1 MNHIYRLVWNEC
13 TRTWVAVAE
22 NTRSRGKGSGR
33 AARKAFICALTAAG
47 FSISPAMAELPATT
61 VIPASGKTNAYIS
74 ANGVPVVNIETANA
88 AGLSHNYYTSYNV
101 QANGLVLNNGNNSQ
115 VARQSQLAGQV
126 VANLNLIQEARII
139 LNEVVSNSRSVLAG
153 FTEVLGG
160 KADVIVANPNG
171 ITCNGCGFINTDR
184 VTLSSGVANIGG
196 AGNLAGFSV
205 NRGDV
210 LIEGVGANAGTQQ
223 IFDIVA
229 RSVKID
235 GKINTLANGSLG
247 ITTGN
252 TIWDY
257 ATRNVTGAV
266 AGTGAVPVYALDSTA
281 LGGMYAGR
289 IRIIA
294 TEAGVGVRMLGEAAA
309 SADDFTLNSAGKV
322 EIQSALS
329 AARDTTITTSS
340 ASGNQDIF
348 INGAAAKLSASRDLA
363 LFATS
368 GRINLNE
375 GELYAANNLTLTGN
389 TLSDVSTAAKTRF
402 AGVNNTLNTSGA
414 AAIDGGIWGA
424 GSALSGAFDALAIGT
439 NGATLYAG
447 TTLDLTTVNNL
458 SLANAAV
465 RSAGNMTLAA
475 SSGAISTSAGVNQG
489 IQTTAGNLSMTA
501 GNGLTNA
508 GTVTAD
514 TGSITARVNG
524 TLDNSG
530 ALHAKT
536 TLDIADQ
543 NNGRTENITNSGTLL
558 ADGSMTVAAQA
569 INNSGAI
576 QATAGT
582 ILNATS
588 LLNTGTFIASDTA
601 GSDAIFSLSGAFDSS
616 GTLQSKGALTIN
628 ATGAWNNSGKLLTLT
643 TGGNAGALIFSGNTL
658 TNSGEID
665 AAGTVL
671 ASASGSSLF
680 TNSGILQGAGSM
692 TLNAGSALNNSGRII
707 GDNGMTITTGSGN
720 FTLSN
725 SGLLQAGTQM
735 TVGDINHL
743 ASSFS
748 NLSGGTLLAPSLNMK
763 AGTVSNAG
771 TVQATDSAT
780 VSGTNFT
787 NNTGSTW
794 ITSTASGT
802 TSNFNFS
809 STIDNQG
816 TLQSVG
822 ALNAAS
828 TGTLT
833 NSGTIKGSGN
843 LALTGS
849 TFTNRGF
856 VDGSGLT
863 TLTATNTSGTT
874 FTNSRQLHSIGAFS
888 LISGG
893 NVANTGT
900 LIGDNTVSLTTGQ
913 ASFNLDN
920 SGRLQSGAAMTLG
933 GTNHIISLNNQLS
946 GVILSGAA
954 LNLTGGSISNTGTV
968 QAASSTTLSG
978 TNFTNNTGSTWI
990 TSTSNGAAS
999 NFNFSGI
1006 FDNQGT
1012 LQSAGALNAAST
1024 GTLTNSGTIKGSG
1037 NLSLTGS
1044 TFTNSGFVD
1053 GSGLTTLTATNTS
1066 GTTFTNSRQ
1075 LHSIGAFSLV
1085 SGGNVANT
1093 GTLIG
1098 DDTVSLTTGQ
1108 ASFNLD
1114 NSGRLQSGAAMTL
1127 GGAGHGAVL
1136 GNQLSGIVFSNGTL
1150 SISGGD
1156 LDNQGKIYANT
1167 GTSMNVANV
1176 INGGAGNSSAL
1187 ILGAMSSGTST
1198 ISASGTFD
1206 NYGAIHSNDTFTI
1219 SATGITNRSTG
1230 GLSSLTTLDLTARTG
1245 NLDNYGAL
1253 YAGNQLTVS
1262 ATLGNL
1268 TNYASTGTMDS
1279 SGSMSLNAG
1288 GTFTNNSTINATND
1302 ISINASTV
1310 RNEIPGGVPARL
1322 WGATNWGGTVQ
1333 TGYTCNGSLCPV
1345 VPGDEWWYY
1354 RRDGSASQYFAAVI
1368 PAVKPQIIAGRN
1380 MNISGFSQAFNTG
1393 AVLSASS
1400 GTLSITGTGSFTNDD
1415 LSLLT
1420 NHYTE
1425 TWYTYKNWGLISD
1438 TWSYNQGYNLV
1449 TSPSTAYSYGAG
1461 IFASTLN
1468 ASGFALYNQSSPWA
1482 ASPTSRSASGASQ
1495 SNPNSV
1501 SGANNSSASS
1511 ATGVNGAGGAV
1522 VGSKSNVVAGA
1533 SLSFAGLN
1541 LTLPSNPNGYF
1552 VPNRDPAAHYLVET
1566 NPLFAV
1572 GSNFVGSDYMA
1583 QRYGYNPD
1591 TVIKRLGDSN
1601 YEAYLVRQQLIQQ
1614 TGGNVLKGYGNEAA
1628 QMQSLMDQA
1637 VSQGKEM
1644 GLVFGQA
1651 LSPSQAASLKQDIVW
1666 MEEVVVAGQKVLA
1679 PRVYLAQSTR
1689 DMISGGAVIAGDN
1702 VNLDVTSLTNTGGS
1716 ISGGDTLKITSKG
1729 DITNTSG
1736 NISGGNVSLKSTE
1749 GSIKNETLTQG
1760 SGNDENY
1767 KTTIGKTAGIQAT
1780 GNLELDAKKDIKV
1793 LGGDVSA
1800 GGDAS
1805 LSAGGNVT
1813 FDTIVDKSTT
1823 TSRESLYL
1831 GLYNSSTTTTT
1842 SNEKNIGSNLA
1853 SGGKLSI
1860 KSGGDTT
1867 IAGSNVQ
1874 ADGGLD
1880 VDAGGNFNVLARQ
1893 DKTTTKSTSE
1903 TSGIGVGG
1911 GLVGSETTTTDNF
1924 KGSNKGS
1931 TIQVGKAEDQETRV
1945 AALQELR
1952 DKNAAL
1958 SATTDALLALKA
1970 KFKNA
1975 VPGSPEAAALKEKFN
1990 AGLASYRSQLA
2001 ESKDLQAKVD
2011 AIPSGDLNVKA
2022 GKSMV
2027 LQGSDLNVAGNAD
2040 IYAKQG
2046 IQILDGLDEERTTTT
2061 TTTTTFLKIDGAG
2074 NDTNAEAKSDK
2085 NADSAAAAS
2094 GKAGKRQA
2102 TAQASADASAEASAD
2117 ASSEHNVKLME
2128 TSTTTSRSGSKTS
2141 VASNLNIG
2149 GNLKAK
2155 TDGTLTI
2162 QGSNVSAGGDA
2173 SLDAKDIEVLTG
2185 RNEEF
2190 SDSQTSTASIG
2201 FYEQSSADASAGASA
2216 DASAKAKARGAMSTG
2231 ASAEANAQASAEA
2244 NAESTITVGVRTEQ
2258 SQESSYNLTNTS
2270 STIKV
2275 GGSLDIKAQNKALF
2289 VGADIESGGDMNI
2302 EAKNIENRAAQDI
2315 STSTSSST
2323 QNTAGLYIGAE
2334 AHASAG
2340 AEANANA
2347 STTTNPLA
2355 GSGAEAGAS
2364 VGAEASAEASA
2375 GLRENYESEKT
2386 SERSVTNV
2394 TNTFKSG
2401 GNFKRTAEDTILDQG
2416 TSIEAVGNIEQ
2427 SARVIKEEA
2436 IHDTTSSSTDTQSH
2450 DARVGVY
2457 AGADA
2462 SASASANAGA
2472 DGVESTVEGPD
2483 AGASAGLKASYK
2495 GSIGGESEST
2505 STAVTS
2511 RYKAGGSI
2519 TSKSTESTTLIG
2531 TQFEAGK
2538 DISIE
2543 AGSLDYQAARNST
2556 TSSSNSNEIDAS
2568 GKIGL
2573 LGKAGVEV
2581 EGSYGREGEGE
2592 KTSTAQ
2598 TGSIS
2603 AAGNIS
2609 IKTTKGD
2616 ATLEGTSIEG
2626 KGRVELESAGSVN
2639 FKAAYDTVESTSNTI
2654 DVSANISSSKGESGN
2669 GASAAYAQ
2677 EDATSKTAQVGSLKG
2692 GTISVK
2698 AANDINLEG
2707 TKIKSKGDTSLEAGN
2722 NVNLKAAEN
2731 SEISTGFGASLS
2743 GGSSK
2748 NDEGSSKSGEA
2759 GANASLSINVTS
2771 ETTSIDSGG
2780 TLTIKGKSV
2789 TNQEADL
2796 SAKKG
2801 TQITGKVVNEK
2812 AADYEV
2818 SVGLDVAGSAE
2829 STTEKKKEGSKTTD
2843 DIPDNRPKAADVITK
2858 KYAAE
2863 APEPSKKSADST
2875 PVDRK
2880 ADLARLTS
2888 GWDKQKENINKGLN
2902 KPADPAANKVKPTD
2916 KPPVTTPAQKVTNAK
2931 PNYMND
2937 TASSSLKK
2945 KTKQLDQ

>member
-22 NTRSRGKGSGR
+22 NARSRGKGSAR
-33 AARKAFICALTAAG
+33 AARKAFICALIAAG

-88 AGLSHNYYTSYNV
+88 AGLSHNFYTSYNV

-126 VANLNLIQEARII
+126 VANLNLVQEARVI

-153 FTEVLGG
+153 FTEVVGG
-160 KADVIVANPNG
+160 RADVVVANPNG

-184 VTLSSGVANIGG
+184 VTLSSGVANIGN
-196 AGNLAGFSV
+196 AGNLAGFTV

-252 TIWDY
+252 NIWDY

-266 AGTGAVPVYALDSTA
+266 TGTGAAPVYALDSTS

-309 SADDFTLNSAGKV
+309 SADDFTLNSAGKI
-322 EIQSALS
+322 EIQSAIS

-348 INGAAAKLSASRDLA
+348 INGTVAKLSASRDLA
-363 LFATS
+363 LFAAS
-368 GRINLNE
+368 GQINLSE

-389 TLSDVSTAAKTRF
+389 TLSDVSTASKTRF
-402 AGVNNTLNTSGA
+402 AGVNNTLNTSGSA
-414 AAIDGGIWGA
+414 TIDGGIWGA
-424 GSALSGAFDALAIGT
+424 GGALSGSFNSLAIGT

-447 TTLDLTTVNNL
+447 TTLDLSTINNL

-465 RSAGNMTLAA
+465 RSVDNMTIAA
-475 SSGAISTSAGVNQG
+475 SSGAISTSAGMNQG
-489 IQTTAGNLSMTA
+489 IQTTAGNLSLTA

-508 GTVTAD
+508 GTLTAD

-530 ALHAKT
+530 AMHAKT

-543 NNGRTENITNSGTLL
+543 NNGRTENISNSGTLL

-576 QATAGT
+576 QATTGT
-582 ILNATS
+582 TLNATS

-601 GSDAIFSLSGAFDSS
+601 GSDAAFSFSGTFDNS
-616 GTLQSKGALTIN
+616 GTLQSKGALTVN
-628 ATGAWNNSGKLLTLT
+628 AAGAWNNSGKLLTIGT
-643 TGGNAGALIFSGNTL
+643 NAGALIFSGNTL
-658 TNSGEID
+658 TNTGAID
-665 AAGTVL
+665 AAGTLL

-680 TNSGILQGAGSM
+680 TNSGILQGAGAM
-692 TLNAGSALNNSGRII
+692 TLNAGSALNNSGNII
-707 GDNGMTITTGSGN
+707 GDGSVTITTGSGN
-720 FTLSN
+720 FTLDN
-725 SGLLQAGTQM
+725 SGLLQAGTQL

-748 NLSGGTLLAPSLNMK
+748 NLSGGTLLAATLDMK

-771 TVQATDSAT
+771 IVQANDSTT
-780 VSGTNFT
+780 VSGTNFS
-787 NNTGSTW
+787 NASTW
-794 ITSTASGT
+794 LTSTAGSAISNLNFSGT
-802 TSNFNFS
+802 F
-809 STIDNQG
+809 DNQG
-816 TLQSVG
+816 TLQSAG
-822 ALNAAS
+822 ALTAAS

-833 NSGTIKGSGN
+833 NSGTIKGNSS
-843 LALTGS
+843 LSLTGS
-849 TFTNRGF
+849 TFANSGF

-863 TLTATNTSGTT
+863 TLTASNTSGIT

-893 NVANTGT
+893 NIVNTGNV
-900 LIGDNTVSLTTGQ
+900 IGDDTLSLTTALG
-913 ASFNLDN
+913 SFSLDN

-933 GTNHIISLNNQLS
+933 GTNHIISLNNQLT
-946 GVILSGAA
+946 GVILSGAT
-954 LNLTGGSISNTGTV
+954 LNLTGGSVSNTGTV

-990 TSTSNGAAS
+990 SSTSNGATS

-1012 LQSAGALNAAST
+1012 LQSTGALTAAST

-1053 GSGLTTLTATNTS
+1053 GSGLTTLTASNTS
-1066 GTTFTNSRQ
+1066 GITFTNSNQ
-1075 LHSIGAFSLV
+1075 LHSIGAFSLI
-1085 SGGNVANT
+1085 SGGNVVNT
-1093 GTLIG
+1093 GNVIG
-1098 DDTVSLTTGQ
+1098 DDTLSLTTAQG
-1108 ASFNLD
+1108 SFNLD

-1187 ILGAMSSGTST
+1187 ILGAMSSGAST

-1354 RRDGSASQYFAAVI
+1354 QRDGSASEYFASAI
-1368 PAVKPQIIAGRN
+1368 PALKPQIIAGRN

-1420 NHYTE
+1420 NNYTE
-1425 TWYTYKNWGLISD
+1425 TWYTYKNWGLFSD

-1482 ASPTSRSASGASQ
+1482 ASPTGRSASGASQ

-1813 FDTIVDKSTT
+1813 FDTIVDKNTS

-1911 GLVGSETTTTDNF
+1911 GLVGSSTTTTDNF
-1924 KGSNKGS
+1924 KGTNKGS

-1952 DKNAAL
+1952 DKNVVL

-1970 KFKNA
+1970 EFKNA

-1990 AGLASYRSQLA
+1990 AGLANYRAQLA
-2001 ESKDLQAKVD
+2001 ESQDLQAKID
-2011 AIPSGDLNVKA
+2011 AIPSSDLNVKA

-2040 IYAKQG
+2040 IYAKKG

-2102 TAQASADASAEASAD
+2102 TAEASTDASSDASAD
-2117 ASSEHNVKLME
+2117 ASSEHNFKLAE
-2128 TSTTTSRSGSKTS
+2128 TSTTTTRSGSNTS

-2162 QGSNVSAGGDA
+2162 RGSNVSAGGDA
-2173 SLDAKDIEVLTG
+2173 SLDAKNIEVLTG

-2275 GGSLDIKAQNKALF
+2275 GGNLDIKAQDKALF
-2289 VGADIESGGDMNI
+2289 IGADIESGGDMNI
-2302 EAKNIENRAAQDI
+2302 AAKNIENRAAQDV
-2315 STSTSSST
+2315 STSSSSST

-2334 AHASAG
+2334 AHASAS

-2364 VGAEASAEASA
+2364 IGAEASAEASA

-2386 SERSVTNV
+2386 SESSVTNV

-2462 SASASANAGA
+2462 SASADASAGA
-2472 DGVESTVEGPD
+2472 DGVESNVAGPD

-2495 GSIGGESEST
+2495 GSIGGESESS

-2511 RYKAGGSI
+2511 KYKAGGSI

-2556 TSSSNSNEIDAS
+2556 TTSSNSNEIDAS
-2568 GKIGL
+2568 GKVGL

-2592 KTSTAQ
+2592 KSSTAQ

-2616 ATLEGTSIEG
+2616 ATLEGTNIEG

-2707 TKIKSKGDTSLEAGN
+2707 TKIKSKGDASLEAGN

-2731 SEISTGFGASLS
+2731 SEISTGFGANLS

-2748 NDEGSSKSGEA
+2748 NDEGSSKSAEG
-2759 GANASLSINVTS
+2759 GANVSLGINVTS

-2780 TLTIKGKSV
+2780 TLTIKGKTV

-2796 SAKKG
+2796 SSKKG

-2818 SVGLDVAGSAE
+2818 SVGLEVAGSAE

-2916 KPPVTTPAQKVTNAK
+2916 KPPVTVPVKTVTKAK

-2937 TASSSLKK
+2937 TVSSSLKK
-2945 KTKQLDQ
+2945 TGKKPAN

>member
-1 MNHIYRLVWNEC
+1 
-13 TRTWVAVAE
+13 
-22 NTRSRGKGSGR
+22 
-33 AARKAFICALTAAG
+33 
-47 FSISPAMAELPATT
+47 
-61 VIPASGKTNAYIS
+61 
-74 ANGVPVVNIETANA
+74 
-88 AGLSHNYYTSYNV
+88 
-101 QANGLVLNNGNNSQ
+101 
-115 VARQSQLAGQV
+115 
-126 VANLNLIQEARII
+126 
-139 LNEVVSNSRSVLAG
+139 
-153 FTEVLGG
+153 
-160 KADVIVANPNG
+160 
-171 ITCNGCGFINTDR
+171 
-184 VTLSSGVANIGG
+184 
-196 AGNLAGFSV
+196 
-205 NRGDV
+205 
-210 LIEGVGANAGTQQ
+210 
-223 IFDIVA
+223 
-229 RSVKID
+229 
-235 GKINTLANGSLG
+235 
-247 ITTGN
+247 
-252 TIWDY
+252 
-257 ATRNVTGAV
+257 
-266 AGTGAVPVYALDSTA
+266 
-281 LGGMYAGR
+281 
-289 IRIIA
+289 
-294 TEAGVGVRMLGEAAA
+294 
-309 SADDFTLNSAGKV
+309 
-322 EIQSALS
+322 
-329 AARDTTITTSS
+329 
-340 ASGNQDIF
+340 
-348 INGAAAKLSASRDLA
+348 
-363 LFATS
+363 
-368 GRINLNE
+368 
-375 GELYAANNLTLTGN
+375 
-389 TLSDVSTAAKTRF
+389 
-402 AGVNNTLNTSGA
+402 
-414 AAIDGGIWGA
+414 
-424 GSALSGAFDALAIGT
+424 
-439 NGATLYAG
+439 
-447 TTLDLTTVNNL
+447 
-458 SLANAAV
+458 
-465 RSAGNMTLAA
+465 
-475 SSGAISTSAGVNQG
+475 
-489 IQTTAGNLSMTA
+489 
-501 GNGLTNA
+501 
-508 GTVTAD
+508 
-514 TGSITARVNG
+514 
-524 TLDNSG
+524 
-530 ALHAKT
+530 
-536 TLDIADQ
+536 
-543 NNGRTENITNSGTLL
+543 
-558 ADGSMTVAAQA
+558 
-569 INNSGAI
+569 
-576 QATAGT
+576 
-582 ILNATS
+582 
-588 LLNTGTFIASDTA
+588 
-601 GSDAIFSLSGAFDSS
+601 
-616 GTLQSKGALTIN
+616 
-628 ATGAWNNSGKLLTLT
+628 
-643 TGGNAGALIFSGNTL
+643 
-658 TNSGEID
+658 
-665 AAGTVL
+665 
-671 ASASGSSLF
+671 
-680 TNSGILQGAGSM
+680 
-692 TLNAGSALNNSGRII
+692 
-707 GDNGMTITTGSGN
+707 
-720 FTLSN
+720 
-725 SGLLQAGTQM
+725 
-735 TVGDINHL
+735 
-743 ASSFS
+743 
-748 NLSGGTLLAPSLNMK
+748 
-763 AGTVSNAG
+763 
-771 TVQATDSAT
+771 
-780 VSGTNFT
+780 
-787 NNTGSTW
+787 
-794 ITSTASGT
+794 
-802 TSNFNFS
+802 
-809 STIDNQG
+809 
-816 TLQSVG
+816 
-822 ALNAAS
+822 
-828 TGTLT
+828 
-833 NSGTIKGSGN
+833 
-843 LALTGS
+843 
-849 TFTNRGF
+849 
-856 VDGSGLT
+856 
-863 TLTATNTSGTT
+863 
-874 FTNSRQLHSIGAFS
+874 
-888 LISGG
+888 
-893 NVANTGT
+893 
-900 LIGDNTVSLTTGQ
+900 
-913 ASFNLDN
+913 
-920 SGRLQSGAAMTLG
+920 
-933 GTNHIISLNNQLS
+933 
-946 GVILSGAA
+946 
-954 LNLTGGSISNTGTV
+954 
-968 QAASSTTLSG
+968 
-978 TNFTNNTGSTWI
+978 
-990 TSTSNGAAS
+990 
-999 NFNFSGI
+999 
-1006 FDNQGT
+1006 

-1075 LHSIGAFSLV
+1075 LHSIGAFSLI
-1085 SGGNVANT
+1085 SGGNISNT
-1093 GTLIG
+1093 GNVIG
-1098 DDTVSLTTGQ
+1098 DDTLSLTTAQG
-1108 ASFNLD
+1108 SFSLD

-1150 SISGGD
+1150 SITGGD
-1156 LDNQGKIYANT
+1156 LNNQGRIYANT
-1167 GTSMNVANV
+1167 GTSMSVANV

-1187 ILGAMSSGTST
+1187 ILGAMSSGASM
-1198 ISASGTFD
+1198 ISVSGTLD
-1206 NYGAIHSNDTFTI
+1206 NYGAIHSNDTLTI
-1219 SATGITNRSTG
+1219 SAADITNRDTG
-1230 GLSSLTTLDLTARTG
+1230 GISSLATLDLTSRTG

-1262 ATLGNL
+1262 ASLGNL
-1268 TNYASTGTMDS
+1268 TNYVSTGTMDS

-1302 ISINASTV
+1302 ISISAPIV

-1333 TGYTCNGSLCPV
+1333 TGYACNGGVCPFIG
-1345 VPGDEWWYY
+1345 GDEWWYY
-1354 RRDGSASQYFAAVI
+1354 QRDGSASQYFASAI

-1380 MNISGFSQAFNTG
+1380 MNISGFSQAFNSG
-1393 AVLSASS
+1393 AVISASS
-1400 GTLSITGTGSFTNDD
+1400 GTLSITGTGAFTNDD

-1420 NHYTE
+1420 NNYTE
-1425 TWYTYKNWGLISD
+1425 TWYTYKNWAFFGS
-1438 TWSYNQGYNLV
+1438 TWNYNQGYNLV

-1468 ASGFALYNQSSPWA
+1468 ASGFALNNQSSPWA
-1482 ASPTSRSASGASQ
+1482 ASPTSRSASGSTQ
-1495 SNPNSV
+1495 TNPNGV
-1501 SGANNSSASS
+1501 SGANSSSASS
-1511 ATGVNGAGGAV
+1511 ATGVNGAGDVNLSNATGVNSA
-1522 VGSKSNVVAGA
+1522 GPARAGNKNNVVAGA
-1533 SLSFAGLN
+1533 SLTFAGLN

-1591 TVIKRLGDSN
+1591 SVIKRLGDSN

-1614 TGGNVLKGYGNEAA
+1614 TGGNVIKGYGNEAA

-1644 GLVFGQA
+1644 GLVFGQP
-1651 LSPSQAASLKQDIVW
+1651 LSPSQAASLNQDIVW

-1689 DMISGGAVIAGDN
+1689 DMITGGAVIAGDN
-1702 VNLDVTSLTNTGGS
+1702 VNLDVTSLSNTGGS

-1780 GNLELDAKKDIKV
+1780 GNLELDAKKDITV

-1823 TSRESLYL
+1823 TSHESLYL

-1842 SNEKNIGSNLA
+1842 SNENNIGSNLA

-1924 KGSNKGS
+1924 KGTNKGS

-1952 DKNAAL
+1952 DKNTAL

-1970 KFKNA
+1970 EFKNA
-1975 VPGSPEAAALKEKFN
+1975 VPGSPEAAVLKEKFN
-1990 AGLASYRSQLA
+1990 AGLTNYRSQLA
-2001 ESKDLQAKVD
+2001 ESQDLQAKVD

-2040 IYAKQG
+2040 IYAKKG
-2046 IQILDGLDEERTTTT
+2046 IKILDGLDEERTTTT
-2061 TTTTTFLKIDGAG
+2061 TTTTTFLKVDGAG

-2085 NADSAAAAS
+2085 NADSDAAAS

-2102 TAQASADASAEASAD
+2102 TAEASTDASAEASAD
-2117 ASSEHNVKLME
+2117 ASSEHNFKLAE
-2128 TSTTTSRSGSKTS
+2128 TSTTTTRSGSNTS

-2162 QGSNVSAGGDA
+2162 QGSNVSAGGNA
-2173 SLDAKDIEVLTG
+2173 SLDAKNIEVLTG

-2190 SDSQTSTASIG
+2190 SDTKTSTASIG

-2231 ASAEANAQASAEA
+2231 ASAEANSQASAEA

-2275 GGSLDIKAQNKALF
+2275 GGNLDIKAQNKALF

-2302 EAKNIENRAAQDI
+2302 AAKNIENRAAQDV
-2315 STSTSSST
+2315 STSSSSST

-2334 AHASAG
+2334 AHASAN

-2347 STTTNPLA
+2347 STTTNPL
-2355 GSGAEAGAS
+2355 GSSGTEAGAS

-2386 SERSVTNV
+2386 SDGSVTNV

-2401 GNFKRTAEDTILDQG
+2401 GNFKRTAADTILDQG

-2462 SASASANAGA
+2462 SASADASAGA
-2472 DGVESTVEGPD
+2472 DGVESNVEGPD
-2483 AGASAGLKASYK
+2483 AGASAGFKASYK

-2511 RYKAGGSI
+2511 KYKAGGSI

-2543 AGSLDYQAARNST
+2543 AGSLDYQTARNST

-2568 GKIGL
+2568 GKVGI
-2573 LGKAGVEV
+2573 LGKAGVEA
-2581 EGSYGREGEGE
+2581 EASYGREGEGE

-2616 ATLEGTSIEG
+2616 VTLEGTNIAG
-2626 KGRVELESAGSVN
+2626 KGKIELESAGSVN

-2677 EDATSKTAQVGSLKG
+2677 EDASSKTAQVGSLKG

-2731 SEISTGFGASLS
+2731 SEISTGFGANLS

-2748 NDEGSSKSGEA
+2748 NDEGSSKSAEG
-2759 GANASLSINVTS
+2759 GANVSLGINVTS

-2780 TLTIKGKSV
+2780 TLTIKGKTV

-2796 SAKKG
+2796 SSKKG

-2818 SVGLDVAGSAE
+2818 SVGLDVSGSAE

-2863 APEPSKKSADST
+2863 APEPSKKSTDST

-2880 ADLARLTS
+2880 ADLARLTA

-2902 KPADPAANKVKPTD
+2902 KPANPIANPIANPPKPAD
-2916 KPPVTTPAQKVTNAK
+2916 KPPVTAPVNKVAKPK

-2937 TASSSLKK
+2937 TVSSSLKK
-2945 KTKQLDQ
+2945 TGKKPAN